1 MPKNKKGEHEDY
13 KVWNRFAIA
22 NLIPYMKNKG
32 VLRTEEGG
40 VCVPKEQDIIYVGTK
55 PAMSYV
61 LAVITHFNSSDVK
74 EVTLK
79 ARGRAITT
87 TVDVVEIVRRKF
99 LKELKTDKISI
110 GTEELQREDG
120 TRNVSTMEIKLKR

>member
-1 MPKNKKGEHEDY
+1 M
-13 KVWNRFAIA
+13 
-22 NLIPYMKNKG
+22 
-32 VLRTEEGG
+32 
-40 VCVPKEQDIIYVGTK
+40 PKEQDTIYVGTK

-79 ARGRAITT
+79 ARGRAIKT

-110 GTEELQREDG
+110 GTEELPREDG
-120 TRNVSTMEIKLKR
+120 TRNVSTIEIKLKR

>member
-1 MPKNKKGEHEDY
+1 VSKD
-13 KVWNRFAIA
+13 A
-22 NLIPYMKNKG
+22 N
-32 VLRTEEGG
+32 T
-40 VCVPKEQDIIYVGTK
+40 IYVGTK

-87 TVDVVEIVRRKF
+87 AVDTAEIVRRKF
-99 LKELKTDKISI
+99 LKELKVNKIAI
-110 GTEELQREDG
+110 GTEELQREEG
-120 TRNVSTMEIKLKR
+120 TKNVSTMEIKMKR

>member
-1 MPKNKKGEHEDY
+1 MSKNS
-13 KVWNRFAIA
+13 N
-22 NLIPYMKNKG
+22 
-32 VLRTEEGG
+32 T
-40 VCVPKEQDIIYVGTK
+40 IYVGTK

-74 EVTLK
+74 KGTLK

-87 TVDVVEIVRRKF
+87 AIDVVEIVRRKF
-99 LKELKTDKISI
+99 LRELKVDKIDI

-120 TRNVSTMEIKLKR
+120 TRNVSTIEINLKR

>member
-1 MPKNKKGEHEDY
+1 MSKDPN
-13 KVWNRFAIA
+13 
-22 NLIPYMKNKG
+22 
-32 VLRTEEGG
+32 T
-40 VCVPKEQDIIYVGTK
+40 IYVGTK

-74 EVTLK
+74 EVSLK

-87 TVDVVEIVRRKF
+87 AVDTAEIVRRKF
-99 LKELKTDKISI
+99 LKELKADKITI

>member
-1 MPKNKKGEHEDY
+1 
-13 KVWNRFAIA
+13 
-22 NLIPYMKNKG
+22 MK
-32 VLRTEEGG
+32 EGG
-40 VCVPKEQDIIYVGTK
+40 VYVSKDSNTIYVGTK

-74 EVTLK
+74 EVVLK

-87 TVDVVEIVRRKF
+87 TVDTAEIVRRKF
-99 LKELKTDKISI
+99 LKELKATKITI

>member
-1 MPKNKKGEHEDY
+1 VSKDPN
-13 KVWNRFAIA
+13 
-22 NLIPYMKNKG
+22 
-32 VLRTEEGG
+32 T
-40 VCVPKEQDIIYVGTK
+40 IYVGTK

-74 EVTLK
+74 EVSLK

-87 TVDVVEIVRRKF
+87 AVDTAEIVRRKF
-99 LKELKTDKISI
+99 LKELKADKITI
-110 GTEELQREDG
+110 GTEEMQREDG

>member
-1 MPKNKKGEHEDY
+1 VSKD
-13 KVWNRFAIA
+13 A
-22 NLIPYMKNKG
+22 N
-32 VLRTEEGG
+32 T
-40 VCVPKEQDIIYVGTK
+40 IYVGTK

-74 EVTLK
+74 DVVLK

-87 TVDVVEIVRRKF
+87 AVDTAEIVRRKF
-99 LKELKTDKISI
+99 LKELKAAKITI

-120 TRNVSTMEIKLKR
+120 TRNVSTMEITLKR

>member
-1 MPKNKKGEHEDY
+1 MSKDPN
-13 KVWNRFAIA
+13 
-22 NLIPYMKNKG
+22 
-32 VLRTEEGG
+32 T
-40 VCVPKEQDIIYVGTK
+40 IYVGTK

-74 EVTLK
+74 EVALK
-79 ARGRAITT
+79 ASGRAITT
-87 TVDVVEIVRRKF
+87 AVDTAEIVRRKF
-99 LKELKTDKISI
+99 LKELKADKITI

>member
-1 MPKNKKGEHEDY
+1 MSKDPN
-13 KVWNRFAIA
+13 
-22 NLIPYMKNKG
+22 
-32 VLRTEEGG
+32 T
-40 VCVPKEQDIIYVGTK
+40 IYVGTK

-74 EVTLK
+74 EVSLK

-87 TVDVVEIVRRKF
+87 AVDTAEIVRRKF
-99 LKELKTDKISI
+99 LKELKADKITI

-120 TRNVSTMEIKLKR
+120 TKNVSTMEIKLKR

>member
-1 MPKNKKGEHEDY
+1 MSKDPN
-13 KVWNRFAIA
+13 
-22 NLIPYMKNKG
+22 
-32 VLRTEEGG
+32 T
-40 VCVPKEQDIIYVGTK
+40 IYVGTK

-87 TVDVVEIVRRKF
+87 AVDTAEIVRRKF
-99 LKELKTDKISI
+99 LKELKANKITI

-120 TRNVSTMEIKLKR
+120 TRNVSTMEINLKR